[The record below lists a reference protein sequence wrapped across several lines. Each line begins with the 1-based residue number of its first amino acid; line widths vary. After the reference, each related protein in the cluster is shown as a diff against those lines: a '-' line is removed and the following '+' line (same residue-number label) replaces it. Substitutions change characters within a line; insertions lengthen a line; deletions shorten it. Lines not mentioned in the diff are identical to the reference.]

1 MKFKRTLFFLLFF
14 TPAFLVRA
22 QSYFIMPENF
32 YVHKGQKI
40 DLRLLQSE
48 DLTRQSDFKFQAG
61 KTAKFELYQGK
72 KKTDL
77 KPIARDTGAVISM
90 APPEDGMVLV
100 DMVTTTTSNEMSR
113 SKFLRSLDEGD
124 PDNIGEKVK
133 NSNQLYYKETYTS
146 YMKTLFPVE
155 KNSGN
160 VFEKPQGDEFEIVVQ
175 QNPYKFNYGDDIS
188 ALILFQGKPLMNCEV
203 DLFVRTMNGMVFPQ
217 KLSSDASGLIYFKL
231 SREGIYILR
240 AKHFII
246 SKDKSADFQSWR
258 ATYTFAFTSS
268 NEMPNTY
275 REFGFGNKH

>member
-1 MKFKRTLFFLLFF
+1 MKFKRTLLFLLFS
-14 TPAFLVRA
+14 TPAFLVHA

-32 YVHKGQKI
+32 YLQKGQKMDI
-40 DLRLLQSE
+40 RLLQSD
-48 DLTRQSDFKFQAG
+48 DLTKQSDFKFQAD

-72 KKTDL
+72 KKIDL
-77 KPIARDTGAVISM
+77 KPTARDTGAVISM
-90 APPEDGMVLV
+90 NAPEDGLALI
-100 DMVTTTTSNEMSR
+100 DLVTTTSSNEMSR

-124 PDNIGEKVK
+124 PDNIAEKVK

-188 ALILFQGKPLMNCEV
+188 ALILFQGKPLANCEV
-203 DLFVRTMNGMVFPQ
+203 DLFVRTVSSMVFPQ
-217 KLSSDASGLIYFKL
+217 KLTSDATGLIYLKL

-240 AKHFII
+240 AKHFIV

-275 REFGFGNKH
+275 REFGLGNKH

>member
-1 MKFKRTLFFLLFF
+1 MKFKRTLLFLLLT
-14 TPAFLVRA
+14 TPALLAHA
-22 QSYFIMPENF
+22 QSYYLLPENF
-32 YVHKGQKI
+32 YVQKGQKI

-48 DLTRQSDFKFQAG
+48 DMNKQSDFKFQAD

-72 KKTDL
+72 KKIDL
-77 KPIARDTGAVISM
+77 KPMAKDTGAVISM
-90 APPEDGMVLV
+90 LAPEDGLVLV
-100 DMVTTTTSNEMSR
+100 DYVTTTSSNEMSR
-113 SKFLRSLDEGD
+113 SKFLRNLDEDD
-124 PDNIGEKVK
+124 PDNIAEKVK

-155 KNSGN
+155 KNNGN
-160 VFEKPQGDEFEIVVQ
+160 VYEKPQGDEFEIVVQ
-175 QNPYKFNYGDDIS
+175 QDPYKFNYGDDIS
-188 ALILFQGKPLMNCEV
+188 ALILFQGKPLANAEV
-203 DLFVRTMNGMVFPQ
+203 DLFVKTINGMVFPQ
-217 KLSSDASGLIYFKL
+217 KLSSDATGLVYLKL
-231 SREGIYILR
+231 SREGIYILS

>member
-1 MKFKRTLFFLLFF
+1 MKFKRTLFFLLFS
-14 TPAFLVRA
+14 TPAIVVHA
-22 QSYFIMPENF
+22 QSYFLLPENF
-32 YVHKGQKI
+32 YVPKDQKI
-40 DLRLLQSE
+40 NIRLLQSE
-48 DLTRQSDFKFQAG
+48 DFSKQSDFKFQAG

-72 KKTDL
+72 KKIDL
-77 KPIARDTGAVISM
+77 KSMAKDTGAVISM
-90 APPEDGMVLV
+90 AAPEDGLVLV
-100 DMVTTTTSNEMSR
+100 DMVTTTSSNEMSR

-124 PDNIGEKVK
+124 PDNIAEKVK

-160 VFEKPQGDEFEIVVQ
+160 VYEKPQGDEFEIVVQ
-175 QNPYKFNYGDDIS
+175 QNPYKFNYGDDVS
-188 ALILFQGKPLMNCEV
+188 ALILFEGKPLANAEV
-203 DLFVRTMNGMVFPQ
+203 DLFVRTANGMVFPQ
-217 KLSSDASGLIYFKL
+217 KLNSDAGGLVYLKL
-231 SREGIYILR
+231 SREGIYVLR

-275 REFGFGNKH
+275 REFGLGNKH